1 MAWIILTTT
10 STSRQNYILITNSW
24 QRQSYALISNLRSSP
39 RWAPS
44 LPLSSRPAAAAAAG
58 SRRSTSGKLSAVF
71 CVPSL
76 SLSLL
81 ISCLFC
87 SLSLFVRFFGSLSAL
102 SLSLQL
108 TKVSSFFVRLLCIG
122 LFSKI
127 YSFSLGF
134 DDFGDTYILIS
145 SSLVSFWIWKKS
157 WKHVNDVNERNYIII
172 QLLGMIILFIF
183 WFFLFGV
190 CGFFYFIFILLFG
203 FGYWILGLFGYWENV
218 GEEKIRWRYLDDEMR
233 QYRKWRVISRKLYHR
248 IQTHR

>member
-1 MAWIILTTT
+1 MIINT
-10 STSRQNYILITNSW
+10 W

-44 LPLSSRPAAAAAAG
+44 LTLSSRPAAAAAAAAAAG

-71 CVPSL
+71 CLPSL
-76 SLSLL
+76 SLSVL

-190 CGFFYFIFILLFG
+190 CGFFFFFNN
-203 FGYWILGLFGYWENV
+203 FVWFWILNFGSVW
-218 GEEKIRWRYLDDEMR
+218 LL
-233 QYRKWRVISRKLYHR
+233 RKCGRGKD
-248 IQTHR
+248 

>member
-1 MAWIILTTT
+1 MATPILC
-10 STSRQNYILITNSW
+10 
-24 QRQSYALISNLRSSP
+24 SNLKSP
-39 RWAPS
+39 VFPTLS
-44 LPLSSRPAAAAAAG
+44 PLSHSIFSPC
-58 SRRSTSGKLSAVF
+58 RRRRRRLSPIYFRQALCRF
-71 CVPSL
+71 LSSISL
-76 SLSLL
+76 SLSVNLMFVLL
-81 ISCLFC
+81 TISLCQVFRFT
-87 SLSLFVRFFGSLSAL
+87 LSSL

-145 SSLVSFWIWKKS
+145 SSLFSFWIWKKS

-183 WFFLFGV
+183 WFFFVWCLWV
-190 CGFFYFIFILLFG
+190 FFLILLFG

-218 GEEKIRWRYLDDEMR
+218 GEEKIRWGYLDYEMR

>member
-1 MAWIILTTT
+1 M
-10 STSRQNYILITNSW
+10 ITNTW

-44 LPLSSRPAAAAAAG
+44 LTLSSR
-58 SRRSTSGKLSAVF
+58 RRRRRRRRWLSPIYFRQALCRF
-71 CVPSL
+71 LSSISL
-76 SLSLL
+76 SVNLMFVLLTISLCQVFRFTLS
-81 ISCLFC
+81 
-87 SLSLFVRFFGSLSAL
+87 SLSL

-134 DDFGDTYILIS
+134 DDFEDTYILIS

-190 CGFFYFIFILLFG
+190 CGFFFFFNT
-203 FGYWILGLFGYWENV
+203 FVWFWILNFGSVWLLRKCGRGKDYMGVSGW
-218 GEEKIRWRYLDDEMR
+218 WDEA
-233 QYRKWRVISRKLYHR
+233 I
-248 IQTHR
+248 

>member
-1 MAWIILTTT
+1 M
-10 STSRQNYILITNSW
+10 ITNTW

-44 LPLSSRPAAAAAAG
+44 LTLSSRPAAAAAAG

-71 CVPSL
+71 CLPSL
-76 SLSLL
+76 SLSLSLSVL

-134 DDFGDTYILIS
+134 DDFEDTYILIS
-145 SSLVSFWIWKKS
+145 SSLFSFWIWKKS

-190 CGFFYFIFILLFG
+190 CGFFFFFNT
-203 FGYWILGLFGYWENV
+203 FVWFWILNFGSVW
-218 GEEKIRWRYLDDEMR
+218 LL
-233 QYRKWRVISRKLYHR
+233 RKCGRGKD
-248 IQTHR
+248 